1 MRVPCIVRWPGVVPA
16 GSECDAVAST
26 IDVLPTF
33 AAIAGGKVP
42 SDRVIDGRDIRPLLR
57 RDRGALS
64 PHDAFF
70 YYFKDQLQAVRHG
83 RWKLHLART
92 EKKKQVPIRLY
103 DLDRDIAESSDVAA
117 AHPDVVARIEALAER
132 CRQDLG
138 DGGRS
143 GAHQRPAGIMED
155 PGPLTLSGR

>member
-1 MRVPCIVRWPGVVPA
+1 MPCIQ
-16 GSECDAVAST
+16 CDGN
-26 IDVLPTF
+26 DLF
-33 AAIAGGKVP
+33 AMVKV
-42 SDRVIDGRDIRPLLR
+42 IRD
-57 RDRGALS
+57 A
-64 PHDAFF
+64 AE
-70 YYFKDQLQAVRHG
+70 
-83 RWKLHLART
+83 LART

-138 DGGRS
+138 DRGRS